1 MGREAHERGKACS
14 SRVEEEVRRSR
25 MLVQGLCRQQVLL
38 GKDRGSLAASMDF
51 DKTDRHYRYMSM
63 EGHMHLLSEVRGV
76 LTFWVREPVL

>member
-14 SRVEEEVRRSR
+14 SRVEEEVRRAR

-51 DKTDRHYRYMSM
+51 DRLIGTTGICQWRAICAFCQR
-63 EGHMHLLSEVRGV
+63 
-76 LTFWVREPVL
+76 